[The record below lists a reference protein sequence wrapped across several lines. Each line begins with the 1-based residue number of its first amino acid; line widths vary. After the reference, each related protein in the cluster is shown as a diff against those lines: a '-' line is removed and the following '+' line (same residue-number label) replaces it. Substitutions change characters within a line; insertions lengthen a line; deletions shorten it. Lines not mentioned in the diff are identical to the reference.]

1 MNNVYFVFI
10 DHVYPIPTAKNDCY
24 KQCFRDHSL
33 SFQINMSRYDNKRS
47 IKGRKQH
54 SIPIVPKSQF
64 DEVEHL
70 QFSQWVVENEK
81 IIDALEKSN
90 VVPPS
95 FSKTGKSSHIVENK
109 EN

>member
-24 KQCFRDHSL
+24 KPCFRDHSL

-47 IKGRKQH
+47 IKGRKQYN
-54 SIPIVPKSQF
+54 IPIVPKSQF

-81 IIDALEKSN
+81 VIDALEKSN